1 MPTVVR
7 AAADRAER
15 RVLAFDPDDLQ
26 AASSQDP
33 PSPGQMLTRL
43 GALLVIALGFG
54 LIAQHLVG
62 SGL

>member
-7 AAADRAER
+7 AAADRTER
-15 RVLAFDPDDLQ
+15 RVLSLDPADLQ